1 MATKTLQTR
10 IQNRT
15 DTFAQWSAV
24 NPVLLKGEIAIANA
38 PADAGSGMTE
48 PAVLIK
54 VGDGSSH
61 YNDLP
66 FITAKAGDVLEACKT
81 EATLKTFINTVIAD
95 SGIASDEA
103 VKTLSD
109 AIDKLN
115 GNATTEGSV
124 AKSIKDAIEALDFTD
139 TAIDHEF
146 ITSVSEADGVITVT
160 RAQPEIADVNGL
172 QTALDAKQDN
182 LVFMTTYDK
191 DTNKV
196 ATATD
201 LQKVA
206 DNASAEIASK
216 ISSTYKA
223 AGTVANVAALP
234 AASAA
239 TLGFVYNLTAA
250 DTTTA
255 DFVEGAGKAI
265 PEGANIVVVEIPGEN
280 DGDPATYKFD
290 VLSGMVDLSDY
301 AKTTEV
307 ATSITNAIEALDYT
321 DTSVDHQFITEV
333 QEVDGIISVV
343 RKALEAADI
352 PALTSDKITDI
363 TTKIQTVL
371 KDSLTK
377 PAAPA
382 DPDNPTEEETAAQN
396 LYNQILNEV
405 TKIVNEAL
413 TGTGA
418 DSTALATTIETIVK
432 DGILDSTTPNAL
444 NTAVNNL
451 IDAKINDLDVVDD
464 GQTGVVTKVIQ
475 DNGRIAVTKKAIG
488 DVDGFDEAVAGGVEN
503 ILTPADPDNPGTVY
517 NTLVESI
524 TNAIT
529 KEIEKVPVTGETN
542 DLADAIKKAV
552 DDALKDVGDSSAD
565 PAVPASALNT
575 TVNTM
580 IDSKIGE
587 LDSEIAVTTDEYIQ
601 GIVMQDGKL
610 VSATKKKIT
619 LTTDSIEQGENEL
632 VLDCGGAGATT

>member
-1 MATKTLQTR
+1 MATKTLNTR
-10 IQNRT
+10 ISLRYDQ
-15 DTFAQWSAV
+15 FSAWNTV
-24 NPVLLKGEIAIANA
+24 NPVLLKGEFAIANA
-38 PADAGSGMTE
+38 PASAGSGMTE

-54 VGDGSSH
+54 VGDGTSH

-66 FITAKAGDVLEACKT
+66 YITAKAGDVLEACKT
-81 EATLKTFINTVIAD
+81 EAALKTFINGVIAD
-95 SGIASDEA
+95 AGLTDNSTFKDLQDA
-103 VKTLSD
+103 VALLNDD
-109 AIDKLN
+109 ATKV
-115 GNATTEGSV
+115 GSV
-124 AKSIKDAIEALDFTD
+124 ANSIKTAIEALDFTD
-139 TAIDHEF
+139 TAVDHQF
-146 ITSVSEADGVITVT
+146 ITSVSEADGVISVT

-172 QTALDAKQDN
+172 QAALNAKQDN
-182 LVFMTTYDK
+182 LVFMTTYNK

-206 DNASAEIASK
+206 DDASAEIANK
-216 ISSTYKA
+216 ISSAYKA

-265 PEGANIVVVEIPGEN
+265 PEGANIVVVEIPGANE
-280 DGDPATYKFD
+280 GDPSTYKFD

-307 ATSITNAIEALDYT
+307 TTAITNAVEALDYT
-321 DTSVDHQFITEV
+321 DTAVDHEFVSEV

-343 RKALEAADI
+343 RKALVAADI

-396 LYNQILNEV
+396 LYNQILNKV

-475 DNGRIAVTKKAIG
+475 DNGRIAVTKKAIS

-529 KEIEKVPVTGETN
+529 KEIEKVPATGETN

-552 DDALKDVGDSSAD
+552 DDALKDIGDSSAD

-575 TVNTM
+575 TVNNM
-580 IDSKIGE
+580 IDSKINK
-587 LDSEIAVTTDEYIQ
+587 LDVTDTAVDGQFVTAVSQEDGKVVVTRAAIKLSEITQEAGDDQVIW
-601 GIVMQDGKL
+601 
-610 VSATKKKIT
+610 
-619 LTTDSIEQGENEL
+619 
-632 VLDCGGAGATT
+632 DCGSASI